1 MPTPTVVIMIV
12 VRITMKA
19 ISGKTS
25 EPGTPDVR
33 GIEAKTAAARPLGN
47 ITVIK
52 FSYLCS
58 SDFTAAI
65 LTTTK
70 RIPRKMKDN
79 NKPKIADVAEERLN
93 RRPVKTKKK
102 ERIRKLIWL

>member
-1 MPTPTVVIMIV
+1 MV

-19 ISGKTS
+19 ISEKIS
-25 EPGTPDVR
+25 EPGTPDVS
-33 GIEAKTAAARPLGN
+33 GIEANTAAAKPRGN
-47 ITVIK
+47 MTVIK
-52 FSYLCS
+52 VPYLFN

-65 LTTTK
+65 LTTKT
-70 RIPRKMKDN
+70 RMPR
-79 NKPKIADVAEERLN
+79 KIADKPTPRNTDVSEGELN

>member
-1 MPTPTVVIMIV
+1 MMV

-19 ISGKTS
+19 ISGKIC

-33 GIEAKTAAARPLGN
+33 GIEANTAAAKPRGN

-52 FSYLCS
+52 VSYLCK
-58 SDFTAAI
+58 SDLTVAI
-65 LTTTK
+65 FTTTN
-70 RIPRKMKDN
+70 RIPRKMKD
-79 NKPKIADVAEERLN
+79 KTTPIMTGVKDERLN

-102 ERIRKLIWL
+102 ERIKKLI